1 MRTRFNEAGIGEL
14 IALIVLVVAII
25 LIITEGNTHVLDLIA
40 ALAVA
45 RLT

>member
-1 MRTRFNEAGIGEL
+1 MQFATPSVGAL
-14 IALIVLVVAII
+14 IALIVLVVAI
-25 LIITEGNTHVLDLIA
+25 VLMVTGMVTWPVILIA